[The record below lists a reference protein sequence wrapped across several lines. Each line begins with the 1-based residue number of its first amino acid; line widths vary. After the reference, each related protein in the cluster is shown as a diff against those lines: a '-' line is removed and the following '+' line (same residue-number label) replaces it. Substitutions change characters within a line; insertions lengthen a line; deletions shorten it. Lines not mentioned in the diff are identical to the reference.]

1 MFDCLAMPANGQGE
15 IESISFILQRLW
27 IVLDSLKTY
36 PGLVQLNT

>member
-27 IVLDSLKTY
+27 IVLGSLKTCL
-36 PGLVQLNT
+36 GRV